1 MRDTYGVQH
10 GTLSSEPN
18 ETVIVNVRSFVAGA
32 HYYFREFYDP
42 ACINASP
49 QEEKKRLI
57 SESESGNGGKVD
69 DDISLM
75 IVDESSS
82 DKVFSYSSKNLDGDT
97 LSIMSAEL
105 VNIRE
110 AEIRVQMLEDVT
122 ADNLR
127 VLHGNTP
134 IDCPLIGENAVIINS
149 SRKRK
154 KVVVLLIFRDEEY
167 CSRLSKSLRK
177 GGAYGAI
184 QIDTRTYQMELFFE
198 DPEKAKV
205 YLEWKEK
212 KTLEAWKDVIV

>member
-1 MRDTYGVQH
+1 MDDVSITEGYSLALLQPS
-10 GTLSSEPN
+10 LWWCE
-18 ETVIVNVRSFVAGA
+18 
-32 HYYFREFYDP
+32 
-42 ACINASP
+42 
-49 QEEKKRLI
+49 EEKKRLI

-82 DKVFSYSSKNLDGDT
+82 DKVFSYSSKNLVR
-97 LSIMSAEL
+97 LF
-105 VNIRE
+105 
-110 AEIRVQMLEDVT
+110 
-122 ADNLR
+122 
-127 VLHGNTP
+127 
-134 IDCPLIGENAVIINS
+134 VIINS